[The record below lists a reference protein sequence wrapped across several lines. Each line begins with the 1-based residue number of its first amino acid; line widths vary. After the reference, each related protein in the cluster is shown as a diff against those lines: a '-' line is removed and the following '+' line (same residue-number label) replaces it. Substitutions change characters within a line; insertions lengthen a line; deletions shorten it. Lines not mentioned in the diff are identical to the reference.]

1 MAEEMDFMMDDDDGI
16 LDYDDGD
23 DLDFSTDNEEEDEES
38 IIVWVNYNNRFVLK
52 YEFFQSGFNLLVFYS
67 NFGLTRL
74 SNRCHEVPTPTFPPA
89 AEPKDFPASYY
100 FNIIIIMFVCFF
112 SWSSCT

>member
-38 IIVWVNYNNRFVLK
+38 IIVWVNYINRFVLK
-52 YEFFQSGFNLLVFYS
+52 YEFFQSGFDLLVFLFKLWADQTLKQVS
-67 NFGLTRL
+67 WGAHPHISPSCRSQRL
-74 SNRCHEVPTPTFPPA
+74 
-89 AEPKDFPASYY
+89 AS
-100 FNIIIIMFVCFF
+100 IILF
-112 SWSSCT
+112 